1 MPAVIV
7 LPFAERQMAD
17 ALAYTLERYGEAK
30 FVEYLDL
37 IDLAVRTLTEDPKA
51 GRPRPA
57 VHSDAW
63 TYPIAQPGRKARHL
77 FLYRIR
83 SEVEI
88 ARFLYDGMDLERHLP
103 DDWNPR

>member
-1 MPAVIV
+1 VPAVVI
-7 LPFAERQMAD
+7 LPFAEAQMAD

-30 FVEYLDL
+30 FTEYLDL
-37 IDLAVRTLTEDPKA
+37 IDLAVRALAEDPKA
-51 GRPRPA
+51 GRHRPQ
-57 VHSDAW
+57 VHPDAW
-63 TYPIAQPGRKARHL
+63 IYPIQQRGRKARHL

-103 DDWNPR
+103 DDWGAP